1 MDSMDEAPLRIRP
14 MTTPEDMALVEQL
27 QRAVWSGNETE
38 VVPVHMLLAVAQG
51 GGVILG
57 AFEGDRLVG
66 MVFGFLGVDE
76 EHPERVAM
84 ARLKHC
90 SHMLAVHPAA
100 RNRGTGFELKLA
112 QRRAIVRQGIRL
124 ATWTYDPLLSL
135 NAHLNIRR
143 LGAVCRTY
151 RRDAYGNMR
160 DGLNAGLASD
170 RFDVEWWVTSHR
182 VEARLERHRPPL
194 DLVHFLEGGAQKI
207 NSAALRADGW
217 PEPSETVEP
226 LQGNLLLAEIPPDF
240 QALRAADLGLAR
252 AWREHSRPLFEAA
265 FQQGY
270 LVTDFVYLRGET
282 SPRAYYILLQGET
295 TFG

>member
-1 MDSMDEAPLRIRP
+1 

-57 AFEGDRLVG
+57 AFESDRLVG

-100 RNRGTGFELKLA
+100 RNRGIGFELKLA

-265 FQQGY
+265 FRQGY

>member
-1 MDSMDEAPLRIRP
+1 MHDPALRIRP
-14 MTTPEDMALVEQL
+14 LTTPEDMASVEEL
-27 QRAVWSGNETE
+27 QRAVWIGNETE

-57 AFEGDRLVG
+57 AFESERLVG
-66 MVFGFLGVDE
+66 MVFGFLGVDDA
-76 EHPERVAM
+76 HPDRVAM

-100 RNRGTGFELKLA
+100 RNRSIGFQLKLA
-112 QRRAIVRQGIRL
+112 QRQAIVRQGIRL

-143 LGAVCRTY
+143 LGAVCRSY
-151 RRDAYGNMR
+151 LRDAYGEMR

-182 VEARLERHRPPL
+182 VEARLEGRRPPL

-207 NSAALRADGW
+207 NPAGLRADGW
-217 PEPSETVEP
+217 PEPSSAIEP
-226 LQGNLLLAEIPPDF
+226 LQGNLVLAEIPPDF
-240 QALRAADLGLAR
+240 QALRNADLGLAR
-252 AWREHSRPLFEAA
+252 AWREHSRPLFEEA
-265 FQQGY
+265 FRLGY

>member
-1 MDSMDEAPLRIRP
+1 MDEAPLRIRP
-14 MTTPEDMALVEQL
+14 MTTPEDMALVEEL

-100 RNRGTGFELKLA
+100 RNRGIAFELKLA

-217 PEPSETVEP
+217 PEPSETAEP

-240 QALRAADLGLAR
+240 QSLRAADLGLAR

>member
-1 MDSMDEAPLRIRP
+1 MPDDGLVIRP
-14 MTTPEDMALVEQL
+14 LSTPEEMALVEDL
-27 QRAVWSGNETE
+27 QRAVWTGNETE

-57 AFEGDRLVG
+57 AFEADRLVG
-66 MVFGFLGVDE
+66 MVFGFLGVDAAD
-76 EHPERVAM
+76 PERVAM

-100 RNRGTGFELKLA
+100 RSRGIGFRLKLA
-112 QRRAIVRQGIRL
+112 QRQAIIRQGIRL

-143 LGAVCRTY
+143 LGGVCRTY
-151 RRDAYGNMR
+151 LRDAYGQMR

-182 VEARLERHRPPL
+182 VEARLEGRRPPL
-194 DLVHFLEGGAQKI
+194 DLVHFLEGGAQRI
-207 NSAALRADGW
+207 NPAGLRPDGW
-217 PEPSETVEP
+217 PEPASAIEP
-226 LQGNLLLAEIPPDF
+226 PGANLLLAEIPPDF
-240 QALRAADLGLAR
+240 QALRAADLGLAH
-252 AWREHSRPLFEAA
+252 AWREHSRALFEQA
-265 FQQGY
+265 FPLGY
-270 LVTDFVYLRGET
+270 LVTDFVFLRGET

>member
-1 MDSMDEAPLRIRP
+1 MDDEALRIRP
-14 MTTPEDMALVEQL
+14 LTTPEDMASVEEL

-66 MVFGFLGVDE
+66 MVFGFLGVDDA
-76 EHPERVAM
+76 HPDRVAM

-100 RNRGTGFELKLA
+100 RNRSIGFQLKLA
-112 QRRAIVRQGIRL
+112 QRQAIVRQGIRL

-143 LGAVCRTY
+143 LGAVCRSY
-151 RRDAYGNMR
+151 LRDAYGEMR

-182 VEARLERHRPPL
+182 VEARLEGRRPPL
-194 DLVHFLEGGAQKI
+194 DLVHFLEGGAQRV
-207 NSAALRADGW
+207 NPAALRADGW
-217 PEPSETVEP
+217 AEPSSAIEP
-226 LQGNLLLAEIPPDF
+226 LQGNLVLAEIPPDF
-240 QALRAADLGLAR
+240 QALRTADLGLAR
-252 AWREHSRPLFEAA
+252 AWREHSRPLFEEA
-265 FQQGY
+265 FRQGY